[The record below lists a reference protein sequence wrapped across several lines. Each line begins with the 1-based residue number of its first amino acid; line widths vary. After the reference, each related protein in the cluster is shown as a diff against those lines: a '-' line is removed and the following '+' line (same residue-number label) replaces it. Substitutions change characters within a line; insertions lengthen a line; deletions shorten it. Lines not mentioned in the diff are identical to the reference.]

1 MAGPRLVDHVAL
13 ARYGINPHYAT
24 AWRLKAY
31 KPMPVIGAYGAILA
45 FACGA
50 TIAPRKACN
59 ARE

>member
-1 MAGPRLVDHVAL
+1 MADLGLVDCVAL
-13 ARYGINPHYAT
+13 ARYGINPHYAA

-31 KPMPVIGAYGAILA
+31 EPMPVIGAYSSILA